1 MKGHVHTSHHA
12 STEGEMTEQTGLT
25 CHVSG
30 ERMGKMSL
38 VLRHDLEK
46 RMNRIEGQVR
56 GIKGMID
63 QGAYCDDILHQIT
76 AAQSALSAVARL
88 VLESHIQTCV
98 LPRLKEDDPDIL
110 PEFLKTIRAMMKS
123 V

>member
-1 MKGHVHTSHHA
+1 MKDHVETTHHA
-12 STEGEMTEQTGLT
+12 SVREEKTEHVGVV
-25 CHVSG
+25 CRVSG
-30 ERMGKMSL
+30 ERQGKMSL
-38 VLRHDLEK
+38 TLRRDLEK

-88 VLESHIQTCV
+88 VLESHIKTCV
-98 LPRLKEDDPDIL
+98 LPRLKEDDADIL
-110 PEFLKTIRAMMKS
+110 PEFLKTIRAMIKS